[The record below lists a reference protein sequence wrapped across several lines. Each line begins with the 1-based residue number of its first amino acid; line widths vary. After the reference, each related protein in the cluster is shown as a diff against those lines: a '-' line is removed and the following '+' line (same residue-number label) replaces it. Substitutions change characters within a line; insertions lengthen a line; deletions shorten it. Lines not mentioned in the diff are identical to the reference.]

1 MNQLV
6 FAQHGTV
13 WQQARRMSESV
24 PLVTLPAVWTAAI
37 LALGRVDL
45 LMLDIGGAEARVL
58 TQLPLLPRAQLP
70 LLLLFEHDHHSR
82 QTLSELNAMLI
93 DLGYRWLAD
102 LWYADPNLRY
112 GRDVN
117 SQREVATRTRM
128 CTQG

>member
-58 TQLPLLPRAQLP
+58 TQLP